1 MSKFNKKSL
10 GPTILNLTKGANE
23 ELTEKN
29 YELNEFATIINL
41 ETEETMIAFTVK
53 QIPDK
58 YFWASTGLYSFLID
72 NTEVGIYDEDRLSYT
87 FDETVKI
94 TYEGKRN
101 LKSDKTKQ
109 CNIWK
114 INF

>member
-10 GPTILNLTKGANE
+10 GSAILNYEKGTND
-23 ELTEKN
+23 ELMGKN
-29 YELNEFATIINL
+29 YELNEFSLIINS
-41 ETEETMIAFTVK
+41 ETKEKMVAFTVTE
-53 QIPDK
+53 IPDK

-72 NTEVGIYDEDRLSYT
+72 NTEVGIYNEDRLSYT

-94 TYEGKRN
+94 TYEGKRT
-101 LKSDKTKQ
+101 LKSDKNKQ